1 MEFLGWVDT
10 ESGVDC
16 GVKIPQGYYVFDRL
30 LGEIVGNPIGSL
42 VLETSTGKKKTEAF
56 EW

>member
-1 MEFLGWVDT
+1 MEFLGWVDA

-56 EW
+56 